1 MALIVQKY
9 GGSSVANRE
18 RILEVAGR
26 VYARQQEGN
35 QIVVV
40 VSAMKGETDRLIGL
54 VKQFSELPNLR
65 EYDSMLSTGE
75 QVSTALLAIAI
86 ETLGGQAHSLLAFQ
100 IPIHTDDGYKD
111 ARITGIETARIK
123 KLLRE
128 GQVVV
133 VAGFQGIDPHRCITT
148 LGRGGSD
155 TTAVAVAAALK
166 ADLCE
171 IYSDVDGVYTADPN
185 LVPEARRLDR
195 VGYEEVLEL
204 ASLGAKVIQI
214 RAVEMAMKHQVPVMF
229 RHAFQGGVGTV
240 MTRGD
245 KEMETVVVSGVTYD
259 KNECKITV
267 SRVPDRPGVA
277 AALFQPLAEANIAVD
292 MIIQNVSEKGYADL
306 TFTVRREDLARAKRL
321 TGAAAEKLSAAKVE
335 TDDTI
340 AKVSIV
346 GMGMR
351 THAGV
356 ASRMFQVLSAAGIN
370 IQMIST
376 SEIKVSCVIDQK
388 YTELAVRELHRVFDL
403 GNKPA
408 GPAAPKLRKAAKGK
422 RAG

>member
-1 MALIVQKY
+1 M
-9 GGSSVANRE
+9 
-18 RILEVAGR
+18 
-26 VYARQQEGN
+26 
-35 QIVVV
+35 
-40 VSAMKGETDRLIGL
+40 
-54 VKQFSELPNLR
+54 
-65 EYDSMLSTGE
+65 
-75 QVSTALLAIAI
+75 
-86 ETLGGQAHSLLAFQ
+86 
-100 IPIHTDDGYKD
+100 
-111 ARITGIETARIK
+111 
-123 KLLRE
+123 
-128 GQVVV
+128 
-133 VAGFQGIDPHRCITT
+133 
-148 LGRGGSD
+148 
-155 TTAVAVAAALK
+155 
-166 ADLCE
+166 
-171 IYSDVDGVYTADPN
+171 
-185 LVPEARRLDR
+185 
-195 VGYEEVLEL
+195 
-204 ASLGAKVIQI
+204 
-214 RAVEMAMKHQVPVMF
+214 
-229 RHAFQGGVGTV
+229 
-240 MTRGD
+240 
-245 KEMETVVVSGVTYD
+245 
-259 KNECKITV
+259 